1 MWSGRVEI
9 CDCELAVVWSECL
22 LVLIAV
28 VKRCIPNPREG
39 DIKQVLDIL
48 NKLGE
53 QMTENNL
60 MKSIK
65 QIKLIEQ
72 GEQVLG
78 HFSLDVS

>member
-1 MWSGRVEI
+1 M
-9 CDCELAVVWSECL
+9 
-22 LVLIAV
+22 
-28 VKRCIPNPREG
+28 KRCIPNPREG